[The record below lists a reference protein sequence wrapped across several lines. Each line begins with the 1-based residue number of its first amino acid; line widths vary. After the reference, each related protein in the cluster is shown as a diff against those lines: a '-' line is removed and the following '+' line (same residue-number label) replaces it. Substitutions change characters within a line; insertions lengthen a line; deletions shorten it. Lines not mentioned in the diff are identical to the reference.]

1 MIVSDSSTLIILFD
15 LKKTF
20 YLSNIFKTVYI
31 PRVVFEE
38 ISARGEVKL
47 PNFIKVKDVSD
58 KKELKVLKSL
68 LDDGESEAILLAKE
82 MDKVLIIDEK
92 KGRKIAK
99 NYGLKIIGLLG
110 IILLNYKKG
119 FIDKSQAKD
128 FLKEVINNEFRIS
141 KNLQEQFFKELK

>member
-15 LKKTF
+15 LQKTF

-38 ISARGEVKL
+38 ISAKQDIKL
-47 PNFIKVKDVSD
+47 PNFIKVKDIRD

-68 LDDGESEAILLAKE
+68 LDNGESEAILLAKE

-128 FLKEVINNEFRIS
+128 FLKEVIDNGFRIS